1 MTIAKF
7 AGSILLPGLLLLPL
21 YSVGQETTSAMERQ
35 ATAFLHTHYSER
47 FPDAQIK
54 ININQLN
61 SKFKQHQCTNPLIF
75 TAPRNISARP
85 LLKVSCN
92 GSRTWMLYLRATAS
106 VEHNAVVVRTSIKRG
121 LPIDP
126 AMVEFERID
135 ALRYPDTFTSFEELS
150 GMIAKRTLSP
160 GKVLTPRDLK
170 LAPAVNKGDAIMI
183 EARRSGLSIRTAGI
197 AGQSGHI
204 GEQIQAVN
212 NRSGKEVRGII
223 KSRGLIVVP

>member
-47 FPDAQIK
+47 FPRAQIK
-54 ININQLN
+54 ININQVN
-61 SKFKQHQCTNPLIF
+61 SKFKQHQCTSGLVF
-75 TAPRNISARP
+75 TPPRNISARP
-85 LLKVSCN
+85 LLKVTCN
-92 GSRTWMLYLRATAS
+92 SPRKWMLYLRATAS
-106 VEHNAVVVRTSIKRG
+106 VEHNAVVMRTTVKRG

-126 AMVEFERID
+126 AMIEIARID
-135 ALRYPDTFTSFEELS
+135 GLRYPDTFATFEQLS
-150 GMIAKRTLSP
+150 GMISKRTLSA

-197 AGQSGHI
+197 AEQSGHI
-204 GEQIQAVN
+204 GEQIRATN
-212 NRSGKEVRGII
+212 NRSGKPVRGII